1 MSAVVR
7 DRSKTEKNS
16 FMSGVLVLTLSAI
29 IVKIIGL
36 IYKIPMLRLLG
47 SEGMGY
53 FNSAYE
59 IYALFCSIAT
69 TGLPVAMA
77 VVISSL
83 SDTGGAKGVF
93 RAALRIFCCLGVAGC
108 VIMVAFARPFA
119 VFLGNERASYCIMA
133 IAPTVFFICLTSAYR
148 GYFQGRGKM
157 APTAISQ
164 VIEAI
169 GKLFLGLMF
178 ALVALNARFSTE
190 VVAAF
195 AVMGLTL
202 GVAASLLYLSIA
214 KRIGK
219 SESACVLPSD
229 EKKGI
234 VGRLLRIAV
243 PVTLSSSV
251 VSVSKV
257 IDMSM
262 ILRRLQDI
270 GQSSE
275 AAFASYGIYTT
286 LALPLFSLAPTLV
299 SSIALPLVP
308 SLSSAVSRGD
318 KDEEMMAA
326 TNALRL
332 TALISAPASVG
343 LTLFAQPV
351 LELIFSGEENAIAYA
366 SPLLMILGFSVMASC
381 FITVGNAILQSYGKA
396 HIPLVSMG
404 VGTALK
410 IAVAWILIGNP
421 NFGLIGAPIGTLVCD
436 IVINSVNFYFIGK
449 HLPKLPIFTGVLL
462 RPFLS
467 AAVSVSV
474 SRVIYNVLSLKLGEN
489 RAVTLVSIVIA
500 VALYLFLALISGAVV
515 KDDLMIISFGRNA
528 KKT

>member
-1 MSAVVR
+1 MVR
-7 DRSKTEKNS
+7 DRGKTEENS
-16 FMSGVLVLTLSAI
+16 FMSGVFVLTLSAI

-59 IYALFCSIAT
+59 IYALFCSVAT
-69 TGLPVAMA
+69 TGLPVAMS
-77 VVISSL
+77 VTISSL
-83 SDTGGAKGVF
+83 GEGDGAKKVF
-93 RAALRIFCCLGVAGC
+93 QAALRIFLCLGIVGC
-108 VIMVAFARPFA
+108 AIMIAFARPFA
-119 VFLGNERASYCIMA
+119 IFLGNGRAAYCIMA

-157 APTAISQ
+157 LPTALSQ
-164 VIEAI
+164 VIEAM
-169 GKLFLGLMF
+169 GKLLLGLLF
-178 ALVALNARFSTE
+178 AAVALNAGFSSE
-190 VVAAF
+190 AVAAF

-202 GVAASLLYLSIA
+202 GVAASLLYLSVA
-214 KRIGK
+214 KRIGNGK
-219 SESACVLPSD
+219 YVGASPSD

-234 VGRLLRIAV
+234 VRRLLKIAV

-275 AAFASYGIYTT
+275 GAFAAYGVYTT

-318 KDEEMMAA
+318 KVEEMRAA

-343 LTLFAQPV
+343 LALFARPV
-351 LELIFSGEENAIAYA
+351 LGLIFSGEDNAIAEA
-366 SPLLMILGFSVMASC
+366 SPLLTILGLSVVASC

-396 HIPLVSMG
+396 HIPLISMA

-410 IAVAWILIGNP
+410 IGVAWVLIGNP
-421 NFGLIGAPIGTLVCD
+421 KVGLIGAPIGTLICD

-449 HLPKLPIFTGVLL
+449 HLPSLPILTGALL
-462 RPFLS
+462 RPLLS

-474 SRVIYNVLSLKLGEN
+474 SRVIYNVLSAKMGEGS
-489 RAVTLVSIVIA
+489 AVTLVSISLAAA
-500 VALYLFLALISGAVV
+500 VYLFLALISGAVV
-515 KDDLMIISFGRNA
+515 KDDLAIIPILKKA